1 MNKKEKDL
9 YLVWRATQPKK
20 PINIET
26 TFLGPFLEWLE
37 GRFYSCVCFHTGR
50 LNPEGE
56 YRVVAFPDIGGEHE
70 YDGIGKT
77 RLEAVLDI
85 CIQIAKGES

>member
-56 YRVVAFPDIGGEHE
+56 YRVVAFPDIVGEHE

>member
-20 PINIET
+20 PINMET

-37 GRFYSCVCFHTGR
+37 GRFYSCVHIGK
-50 LNPEGE
+50 LSPDGE
-56 YRVVAFPDIGGEHE
+56 YRATAFPDIVGEHE